1 MWLAP
6 VLKLDRSCQLIRVTP
21 TRSQVI
27 LLGSAKIVSS
37 RAHQQQ
43 SVDFR
48 AEIIDHPSVPFLDIM
63 GVRMT
68 APLVQLRGICKAYSD
83 HQTLTDI
90 NLNVENGEFLTLLG
104 PSGCGKTTLLRIL
117 AGFVMPDTGH
127 VLLNGTEITN
137 LPPEKRPINMVFQNY
152 ALFPHMNVFDNV
164 AFGLRCQNI
173 DENEIA
179 KRVEDALAMVRLST
193 FSHRKPINLSGGQQQ
208 RVAIARAVINRPV
221 LLLLDEPLSA
231 LDYSLRKTMRIE
243 LKHLQRELGITFLF
257 ITHDQEEALS
267 MSDRI
272 AIINNGRIEQV
283 DTARKVYE
291 EPNTLFTAQFIGE
304 ANIFNT
310 LVEEASERAITVNIE
325 SKLFTLQNTKNHRT
339 GDLISVIIRPEDI
352 NVWDQAEI
360 TDSTEML
367 PGVIEEVIYKGSTVD
382 LMLQLPSGVRLA
394 ATEFFNEDDPNLNY
408 DVGEKVWIEW
418 TLGWEVTLAH
428 E

>member
-1 MWLAP
+1 
-6 VLKLDRSCQLIRVTP
+6 
-21 TRSQVI
+21 
-27 LLGSAKIVSS
+27 
-37 RAHQQQ
+37 
-43 SVDFR
+43 
-48 AEIIDHPSVPFLDIM
+48 
-63 GVRMT
+63 MT
-68 APLVQLRGICKAYSD
+68 APLVQLRGICKAFGD

-90 NLNVENGEFLTLLG
+90 DLTVENGEFLTLLG

-117 AGFVMPDTGH
+117 AGFVTPDTGH
-127 VLLNGTEITN
+127 ILLNGTEITN

-164 AFGLRCQNI
+164 AFGLRCKNI
-173 DENEIA
+173 DENEVT

-193 FSHRKPINLSGGQQQ
+193 FSHRKPANLSGGQQQ
-208 RVAIARAVINRPV
+208 RVAIARAVINRPE

-231 LDYSLRKTMRIE
+231 LDYSLRKTMRLE

-272 AIINNGRIEQV
+272 AIINNGQIEQV

-291 EPNTLFTAQFIGE
+291 EPKTLFSAQFIGE

-310 LVEEASERAITVNIE
+310 LVEEASERAITVSIE
-325 SKLFTLQNTKNHRT
+325 NNLFTLQNTKNHRV

-352 NVWDQAEI
+352 NVWNQGEI

-382 LMLQLPSGVRLA
+382 LMVQLPSGFRLA
-394 ATEFFNEDDPNLNY
+394 ATEFFNEDDPNLYY
-408 DVGEKVWIEW
+408 DVGEKVWVEW
-418 TLGWEVTLAH
+418 TLGWEVTIPH

>member
-1 MWLAP
+1 
-6 VLKLDRSCQLIRVTP
+6 
-21 TRSQVI
+21 
-27 LLGSAKIVSS
+27 
-37 RAHQQQ
+37 
-43 SVDFR
+43 
-48 AEIIDHPSVPFLDIM
+48 
-63 GVRMT
+63 
-68 APLVQLRGICKAYSD
+68 
-83 HQTLTDI
+83 
-90 NLNVENGEFLTLLG
+90 
-104 PSGCGKTTLLRIL
+104 
-117 AGFVMPDTGH
+117 MPDTGH